1 MQMAVTRTGEEV
13 ATAAPSPARRTR
25 HADPAGVL
33 GTVPGWLRTSGL
45 YGWLFLGLA
54 GALVVVAFGVSFLD
68 GLVTPLL
75 YAAMFAI
82 VFYPFVD
89 WMQRHRVPRPLGA
102 LITLLLLLL
111 VGLTSVW
118 VVIRGVMDQAPEIR
132 EQLDNAVASVTSW
145 LASLGIEQGS
155 AEELTRSAEEAT
167 GTASHM
173 LLSGIASGLA
183 GISSFFFMVFVGSM
197 IFLFLVMNG
206 ARYAGWMSTRT
217 GLPPRVAEPVFRNSG
232 SAIRGYFAGTTI
244 IALSNAVPVGLTAL
258 LLDVPLAGSIA
269 IVTFITAY
277 VPFFGAIVAGAFAVL
292 IALGTG
298 VTEAVVMLVVIL
310 LVNNVLQNFFAP
322 FAYSASL
329 NLDPLVALLVTTAA
343 GLVGGVGLIMLA
355 APLTAIVIQTAK
367 ELNAAAE
374 SAPEETT
381 AEP

>member
-1 MQMAVTRTGEEV
+1 MRMAVTRTGEEV

-25 HADPAGVL
+25 QADPAGVL

-89 WMQRHRVPRPLGA
+89 WLQRHRVPRPLGA

-111 VGLTSVW
+111 VGLASVW

-155 AEELTRSAEEAT
+155 AEELTGSAEEAT
-167 GTASHM
+167 GTASRT

-183 GISSFFFMVFVGSM
+183 GISSFFFMVFIGSM
-197 IFLFLVMNG
+197 IFLFLLMNG

-232 SAIRGYFAGTTI
+232 SAIRGYFMGTTV

-298 VTEAVVMLVVIL
+298 VTEAMVMLVVIL

-374 SAPEETT
+374 SAPEQAT

>member
-1 MQMAVTRTGEEV
+1 
-13 ATAAPSPARRTR
+13 
-25 HADPAGVL
+25 
-33 GTVPGWLRTSGL
+33 
-45 YGWLFLGLA
+45 
-54 GALVVVAFGVSFLD
+54 
-68 GLVTPLL
+68 
-75 YAAMFAI
+75 

-111 VGLTSVW
+111 VGLASVW

-167 GTASHM
+167 GTASRT